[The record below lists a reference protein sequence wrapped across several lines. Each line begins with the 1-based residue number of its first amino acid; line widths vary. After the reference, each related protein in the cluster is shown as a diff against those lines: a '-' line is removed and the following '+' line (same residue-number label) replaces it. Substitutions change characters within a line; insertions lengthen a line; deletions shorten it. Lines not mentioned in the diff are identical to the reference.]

1 MEVQALDVALRLLM
15 ATLIGAALG
24 LTRDIAQKPMG
35 MRTLGLVSLGAAAA
49 SLAVIQ
55 VPIGG
60 QPDALSRL
68 VQGIV
73 QGVMA
78 GISFIGAGVIIRDQ
92 SSGKVDGLTTAS
104 TVWVTAAIG
113 IGCALGAWVTVASST
128 LLAFFLLVAIPW
140 VELRLDLKRK
150 CNNDSGTISGK
161 AGIKVRQRVLKGPAK
176 LQDQPLHDTQ

>member
-1 MEVQALDVALRLLM
+1 MEIQTLDVVLRLLL

-55 VPIGG
+55 VPING

-68 VQGIV
+68 IQGIV

-92 SSGKVDGLTTAS
+92 SSGRVDGLTTAS

-128 LLAFFLLVAIPW
+128 LLAFVLLVAVPW

-150 CNNDSGTISGK
+150 HHNNTEPVSGK
-161 AGIKVRQRVLKGPAK
+161 ARIKAPDRVSKGPDK
-176 LQDQPLHDTQ
+176 LQEQPLHDTE